1 MDTRRLILFFIF
13 SFSLVMLWDAWQK
26 QQAKLN
32 APAQTAAATK
42 PATAGVPVPSAPLAT
57 PPVPGATLAVAAA
70 SGVPALPGAAPGSA
84 PSVAP
89 AVAPGA
95 APAAAPASRATVKTD
110 VFSAEIVSE
119 GGDLRYLE
127 FLQHKST
134 LDKTKTF
141 IMLGP
146 QHGYFAQTGL
156 LAAGVD
162 MPTHKTPFTL
172 AGGAHDLKP
181 GENTVKVRME
191 AQTGAVKVAKTYTFT
206 RGSYVI
212 DVAYEITNASAAA
225 IAPSAYLQLVRNG
238 KAPDGDSQFM
248 QTFTGAAFFN
258 QKENFQKQDFSDI
271 EKAKTIPV
279 KPAPDGWAGMI
290 QHYFAVAWLPPK
302 STAEGSSGANW
313 NNATREFYTK
323 KVADNYYSAG
333 MIVPA
338 GTIAPGATLKFDSR
352 LIAGPQDQDLLAT
365 IQPGLNLVVD
375 YGWLTIIAQPM
386 FELLKWLHKML
397 GNWGL
402 AIIAL
407 TVLIKAAFFPLSAAS
422 YKSMARMKKVAPRL
436 AAMKERYGNDRAK
449 MNQAMME
456 MYKEEKINPLG
467 GCLPILIQIPVF
479 IALYW
484 TLLASVEMRHA
495 PFYLW
500 ITDLSAPDTLFGTI
514 PGLDMPIGLLPII
527 MAVSMFIQTKMNP
540 TPPDPIQAKMMT
552 IMPIVFSIFF
562 FFFPSGLVLYWVVNN
577 ILSIAQQY
585 QITKMIESGEDPDKK
600 KKK

>member
-32 APAQTAAATK
+32 APAPATAAAK
-42 PATAGVPVPSAPLAT
+42 PATAGVPVPSAPLT
-57 PPVPGATLAVAAA
+57 PPPVPGATPAIPAAS
-70 SGVPALPGAAPGSA
+70 SGVPALPGA
-84 PSVAP
+84 VP
-89 AVAPGA
+89 AGA
-95 APAAAPASRATVKTD
+95 AAVAPASRATVKTD

-146 QHGYFAQTGL
+146 QHSYFAQTGL
-156 LAAGVD
+156 LAAGVE
-162 MPTHKTPFTL
+162 MPTHKTLFTL
-172 AGGAHDLKP
+172 AGGTYELKP
-181 GENTVKVRME
+181 GESTVKVRME
-191 AQTGAVKVAKTYTFT
+191 AQSGAIKVAKTYTFT

-212 DVAYEITNASAAA
+212 DVGYEISNGGAAA

-238 KAPDGDSQFM
+238 KAPDGDSQFL

-258 QKENFQKQDFSDI
+258 EKENFHKQDFGDI
-271 EKAKTIPV
+271 EKAKTVPV
-279 KPAPDGWAGMI
+279 KSAPDGWAGMI

-302 STAEGSSGANW
+302 AGAPGANW

-338 GTIAPGATLKFDSR
+338 GTIAPGATMKFDAR
-352 LIAGPQDQDLLAT
+352 LLAGPQDQDMLAA

-402 AIIAL
+402 AIISL
-407 TVLIKAAFFPLSAAS
+407 TVIIKAAFFPLSAAS

-436 AAMKERYGNDRAK
+436 AAMKERYGNDRVK

-585 QITKMIESGEDPDKK
+585 QITRMIESGEDPDKK
-600 KKK
+600 KKKQA

>member
-32 APAQTAAATK
+32 APAQTATAVK
-42 PATAGVPVPSAPLAT
+42 PAVAGVPVPGAPLAT
-57 PPVPGATLAVAAA
+57 PPVPGATPAVPAAS
-70 SGVPALPGAAPGSA
+70 SGVPALPALPGAPVTAPTAAPT
-84 PSVAP
+84 
-89 AVAPGA
+89 A
-95 APAAAPASRATVKTD
+95 ATRATVKTD

-134 LDKTKTF
+134 LDKDKTF

-146 QHGYFAQTGL
+146 QHSYFAQTGL
-156 LAAGVD
+156 LAAGVEL
-162 MPTHKTPFTL
+162 PTHKTPFTL
-172 AGGAHDLKP
+172 AGGAYELKP
-181 GENTVKVRME
+181 GENSLTVRME
-191 AQTGAVKVAKTYTFT
+191 ATVPATGGAIKVAKVYTFT

-212 DVAYEITNASAAA
+212 GVGYEISNGGAAA
-225 IAPSAYLQLVRNG
+225 IAPSAYLQMVRNG
-238 KAPDGDSQFM
+238 KAPDGDSQFL

-258 QKENFQKQDFSDI
+258 AKENFQKQDFGDI

-279 KPAPDGWAGMI
+279 KSSPDGWAGMI
-290 QHYFAVAWLPPK
+290 QHYFAAAWLPPK
-302 STAEGSSGANW
+302 EGTPGANW

-338 GTIAPGATLKFDSR
+338 GTIAPGATMKFDAR
-352 LIAGPQDQDLLAT
+352 LFAGPQDQDMLAT

-375 YGWLTIIAQPM
+375 YGWLTILAQPM

-407 TVLIKAAFFPLSAAS
+407 TVIIKGVFFPLSAAS

-436 AAMKERYGNDRAK
+436 AALKERYGNDRVK

-467 GCLPILIQIPVF
+467 GCLPIVIQIPVF

-514 PGLDMPIGLLPII
+514 PGLGMPVGLLPII

-562 FFFPSGLVLYWVVNN
+562 FFFPAGLVLYWVVNN

-585 QITKMIESGEDPDKK
+585 QITRMIESGEDPDKK
-600 KKK
+600 KKKT

>member
-26 QQAKLN
+26 QQAKHN
-32 APAQTAAATK
+32 APAQTAAQGAGK
-42 PATAGVPVPSAPLAT
+42 PVIAGTAGVPGQPLPVAAGGVPVPTVPLTPPPVSAPPAGASAT
-57 PPVPGATLAVAAA
+57 TPASVAA
-70 SGVPALPGAAPGSA
+70 
-84 PSVAP
+84 
-89 AVAPGA
+89 A
-95 APAAAPASRATVKTD
+95 APAAFTKALVRTD
-110 VFSAEIVSE
+110 VFTAEIVSE

-127 FLQHKST
+127 FAKHKST
-134 LDKTKTF
+134 LDKDKNF

-146 QHGYFAQTGL
+146 QHNYFAQTGL
-156 LAAGVD
+156 LAAGVE
-162 MPTHKTPFTL
+162 MPNHRSNFTL
-172 AGGAHDLKP
+172 AAGDYVLKD
-181 GENTVKVRME
+181 GENKVSVRLE
-191 AQTGAVKVAKTYTFT
+191 NQSGAVKVAKIYTFT

-212 DVAYEITNASAAA
+212 DVSYEITNGGAAA

-258 QKENFQKQDFSDI
+258 AKENFQKQDFSDI
-271 EKAKTIPV
+271 EKAKTVPV
-279 KPAPDGWAGMI
+279 KAAPDGWAGMI

-302 STAEGSSGANW
+302 DGVAVNW

-323 KVADNYYSAG
+323 KVAENLYSAG
-333 MIVPA
+333 MIIPA
-338 GTIAPGATLKFDSR
+338 GTVAPGATLKFDAR
-352 LIAGPQDQDLLAT
+352 LLAGPQDQDMLEA

-407 TVLIKAAFFPLSAAS
+407 TVIIKGVFFPLSAAS
-422 YKSMARMKKVAPRL
+422 YKSMARMKKVTPKLTALR
-436 AAMKERYGNDRAK
+436 ERYGNDRTK

-456 MYKEEKINPLG
+456 LYKEEKINPLG
-467 GCLPILIQIPVF
+467 GCLPIVIQIPVF

-495 PFYLW
+495 PFYGW
-500 ITDLSAPDTLFGTI
+500 ITDLSAQDPYYV
-514 PGLDMPIGLLPII
+514 LPII
-527 MAVSMFIQTKMNP
+527 MAVSMFLQTKMNP

-562 FFFPSGLVLYWVVNN
+562 FFFPAGLVLYWVVNN
-577 ILSIAQQY
+577 ILSIAQQW
-585 QITKMIESGEDPDKK
+585 QITRMIEGGQDPDKK

>member
-1 MDTRRLILFFIF
+1 MPSMDTRRLILFFIF

-32 APAQTAAATK
+32 APAPAVAAK
-42 PATAGVPVPSAPLAT
+42 PAAAGVPTPSVPLA
-57 PPVPGATLAVAAA
+57 V
-70 SGVPALPGAAPGSA
+70 
-84 PSVAP
+84 
-89 AVAPGA
+89 PGA
-95 APAAAPASRATVKTD
+95 APAVNVVAAVPGPAGAVPAPAVPGVATPVAISKAVVKTD
-110 VFSAEIVSE
+110 VFVAEIASE

-134 LDKTKTF
+134 LDKAKTF
-141 IMLGP
+141 VMLGP
-146 QHGYFAQTGL
+146 QHNYFAQTGL
-156 LAAGVD
+156 LAAGVEL
-162 MPTHKTPFTL
+162 PTHKTPFALSGSTFELKAGESKL
-172 AGGAHDLKP
+172 A
-181 GENTVKVRME
+181 VRME
-191 AQTGAVKVAKTYTFT
+191 AALPVNGGSVKVAKIYTFT

-212 DVAYEITNASAAA
+212 DVGYEITNGGAAP
-225 IAPSAYLQLVRNG
+225 IAPSAYLQMVRNG
-238 KAPDGDSQFM
+238 KAPDGDSQFL

-271 EKAKTIPV
+271 EKSKTIPI
-279 KPAPDGWAGMI
+279 KAAPDGWAGMI
-290 QHYFAVAWLPPK
+290 QHYFAVAWLPPAAGPA
-302 STAEGSSGANW
+302 TNW
-313 NNATREFYTK
+313 NGATREFYTK
-323 KVADNYYSAG
+323 KVSENFYSAG
-333 MIVPA
+333 MIVPV
-338 GTIAPGATLKFDSR
+338 GTIAPGATMKFDAR
-352 LIAGPQDQDLLAT
+352 LFAGPQDQDMLAA

-407 TVLIKAAFFPLSAAS
+407 TVIIKAAFFPLSAAS
-422 YKSMARMKKVAPRL
+422 YKSMARMKKVTPRL
-436 AAMKERYGNDRAK
+436 TALRERYGNDRMK

-456 MYKEEKINPLG
+456 LYKEEKINPLG
-467 GCLPILIQIPVF
+467 GCLPIVIQIPVF

-495 PFYLW
+495 PFYGW
-500 ITDLSAPDTLFGTI
+500 ITDLSAQDPYYI
-514 PGLDMPIGLLPII
+514 LPVI

-562 FFFPSGLVLYWVVNN
+562 FFFPAGLVLYWVVNN
-577 ILSIAQQY
+577 VLSIAQQW
-585 QITKMIESGEDPDKK
+585 QITKMIESGADPDKK
-600 KKK
+600 KKG

>member
-1 MDTRRLILFFIF
+1 MPSMDTRRLILFFIF

-32 APAQTAAATK
+32 APQQTASQGVPKSAVPGLPAVPGV
-42 PATAGVPVPSAPLAT
+42 PATGSAAPAAGGVPVPTVPLAAPVT
-57 PPVPGATLAVAAA
+57 PAVPAAAVAT
-70 SGVPALPGAAPGSA
+70 PGAAA
-84 PSVAP
+84 PVAFIK
-89 AVAPGA
+89 ALV
-95 APAAAPASRATVKTD
+95 RTD
-110 VFSAEIVSE
+110 IFVAEIVSE

-127 FLQHKST
+127 FTKHKST
-134 LDKTKTF
+134 LDKDKTF
-141 IMLGP
+141 VMLGN
-146 QHGYFAQTGL
+146 QHNYFAQTGL
-156 LAAGVD
+156 LAAGVE
-162 MPTHKTPFTL
+162 MPNHRTAFTL
-172 AGGAHDLKP
+172 TGGDYALKD
-181 GENTVKVRME
+181 GENKLSVRME
-191 AQTGAVKVAKTYTFT
+191 AAAASAAGAVKVAKIYTFT

-212 DVAYEITNASAAA
+212 DVSYEITNGTAAPL
-225 IAPSAYLQLVRNG
+225 APSAYLQLVRNG

-258 QKENFQKQDFSDI
+258 AKENFQKQDFADI

-302 STAEGSSGANW
+302 DGVAANW

-323 KVADNYYSAG
+323 KVAENLYSSG

-338 GTIAPGATLKFDSR
+338 GTVAPGATLKFDAR
-352 LIAGPQDQDLLAT
+352 LFAGPQDQDMLEQ

-375 YGWLTIIAQPM
+375 YGILTILAQPM

-407 TVLIKAAFFPLSAAS
+407 TVIIKAVFFPLSAAS
-422 YKSMARMKKVAPRL
+422 YKSMARMKKVTPRL
-436 AAMKERYGNDRAK
+436 TALRERYGNDRMK

-456 MYKEEKINPLG
+456 LYKEEKINPLG

-495 PFYLW
+495 PFYGW
-500 ITDLSAPDTLFGTI
+500 ITDLSAQDPWYI
-514 PGLDMPIGLLPII
+514 LPVI

-540 TPPDPIQAKMMT
+540 VPPDPIQAKMMT

-562 FFFPSGLVLYWVVNN
+562 FFFPAGLVLYWVVNN
-577 ILSIAQQY
+577 ILSIAQQW
-585 QITKMIESGEDPDKK
+585 QITRMIEGGQDPDKK
-600 KKK
+600 KK

>member
-32 APAQTAAATK
+32 APAQAAATAAAAK
-42 PATAGVPVPSAPLAT
+42 PAAAGVPVPSVPLAA
-57 PPVPGATLAVAAA
+57 PGAVPAAPVSAVPGATPAV
-70 SGVPALPGAAPGSA
+70 SGAVPVPAAGLP
-84 PSVAP
+84 VP
-89 AVAPGA
+89 AGVA
-95 APAAAPASRATVKTD
+95 APAAAPAGAAAAAGVPAEATIKTD
-110 VFSAEIVSE
+110 VFVAKIASE

-146 QHGYFAQTGL
+146 QHNYFAQTGL

-162 MPTHKTPFTL
+162 MPTHKSPFTL
-172 AGGAHDLKP
+172 AAGAYELKP
-181 GENTVKVRME
+181 GENKLSVRLE
-191 AQTGAVKVAKTYTFT
+191 AVAGAIKVAKIYTFT

-212 DVAYEITNASAAA
+212 EVSHEVTNGGAVP
-225 IAPSAYLQLVRNG
+225 IAPSAYLQMVRNG
-238 KAPDGDSQFM
+238 KAPDGDSQFL

-258 QKENFQKQDFSDI
+258 EKENFQKQDYSDI
-271 EKAKTIPV
+271 EKAKTVPV
-279 KPAPDGWAGMI
+279 KPATDGWAGMI
-290 QHYFAVAWLPPK
+290 QHYFAVVWLPPK
-302 STAEGSSGANW
+302 DGAGANW
-313 NNATREFYTK
+313 NGASREFYSK
-323 KVADNYYSAG
+323 KVAENLYSAG

-338 GTIAPGATLKFDSR
+338 GTLAPGASMKFDAR
-352 LIAGPQDQDLLAT
+352 LFAGPQDQDLMAT
-365 IQPGLNLVVD
+365 LQPGLNLVVD

-407 TVLIKAAFFPLSAAS
+407 TVIIKAAFFPLSAAS

-436 AAMKERYGNDRAK
+436 AAMKERFGNDRLK

-456 MYKEEKINPLG
+456 LYKEEKINPLG
-467 GCLPILIQIPVF
+467 GCLPIVIQIPVF

-495 PFYLW
+495 PFYGW
-500 ITDLSAPDTLFGTI
+500 ITDLSAQDPWYI
-514 PGLDMPIGLLPII
+514 LPII

-540 TPPDPIQAKMMT
+540 VPPDPIQAKMMT

-562 FFFPSGLVLYWVVNN
+562 FFFPAGLVLYWVVNN
-577 ILSIAQQY
+577 ILSIAQQW
-585 QITKMIESGEDPDKK
+585 QITKLIESGEDPDKK
-600 KKK
+600 KKKKT

>member
-26 QQAKLN
+26 QQTKLN
-32 APAQTAAATK
+32 APPVAAAAGVAGGSTI
-42 PATAGVPVPSAPLAT
+42 PAAGVPVPSAPLAI
-57 PPVPGATLAVAAA
+57 PPAIPSAGVPASTAPGVPAAPVAAVAAA
-70 SGVPALPGAAPGSA
+70 KV
-84 PSVAP
+84 
-89 AVAPGA
+89 
-95 APAAAPASRATVKTD
+95 TVKTD
-110 VFSAEIVSE
+110 VLLAEIASE

-134 LDKTKTF
+134 LDKTKNF

-146 QHGYFAQTGL
+146 QHSYFAQTGL
-156 LAAGVD
+156 LAAGVEL
-162 MPTHKTPFTL
+162 PTHKTMFSLP
-172 AGGAHDLKP
+172 AGALELKA
-181 GENTVKVRME
+181 GENKVAVRME
-191 AQTGAVKVAKTYTFT
+191 AQAGAIKVAKIYTFT

-212 DVAYEITNASAAA
+212 DVSYEIVNGGATP

-238 KAPDGDSQFM
+238 KAPDGDSQFL
-248 QTFTGAAFFN
+248 QTYTGSAFFSD
-258 QKENFQKQDFSDI
+258 KEKFLKQDYGDI
-271 EKAKTIPV
+271 EKAKPV
-279 KPAPDGWAGMI
+279 PIKPAPDGWAGMI
-290 QHYFAVAWLPPK
+290 QHYFAVAWVPPK
-302 STAEGSSGANW
+302 EGPGANW
-313 NNATREFYTK
+313 NNVVREFYTK
-323 KVADNYYSAG
+323 KVAENLYSAG

-338 GTIAPGATLKFDSR
+338 GTAAPGTTLKFDAR
-352 LIAGPQDQDLLAT
+352 LFAGPQDQDYLEKV
-365 IQPGLNLVVD
+365 QPGLNLVVD
-375 YGWLTIIAQPM
+375 YGWLTILAQPM
-386 FELLKWLHKML
+386 FELLKWLHSVL

-407 TVLIKAAFFPLSAAS
+407 TVIIKAVFFPLSAAS
-422 YKSMARMKKVAPRL
+422 YKSMARMKKVTPRL
-436 AAMKERYGNDRAK
+436 TALRERYGNDRTK

-456 MYKEEKINPLG
+456 LYKEEKINPLG

-495 PFYLW
+495 PFYGW

-514 PGLDMPIGLLPII
+514 PGLNMPVGLLPII

-562 FFFPSGLVLYWVVNN
+562 FFFPAGLVLYWVINN
-577 ILSIAQQY
+577 ILSIAQQW
-585 QITKMIESGEDPDKK
+585 QITKMIESGVDPDKK